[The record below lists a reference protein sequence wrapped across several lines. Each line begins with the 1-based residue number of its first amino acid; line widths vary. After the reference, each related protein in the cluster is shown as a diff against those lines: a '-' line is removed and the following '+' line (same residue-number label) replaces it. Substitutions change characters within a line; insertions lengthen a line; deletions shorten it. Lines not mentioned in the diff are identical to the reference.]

1 MSIPS
6 ELNQIPG
13 TFSGSESIVPTIEG
27 EIACTRPL
35 LVQVQGGHMKGQSFP
50 VPLLM
55 SLASADWIQCFQLL
69 PRLLLSVL
77 LLALHWAQHIGPV
90 MS

>member
-1 MSIPS
+1 
-6 ELNQIPG
+6 
-13 TFSGSESIVPTIEG
+13 
-27 EIACTRPL
+27 
-35 LVQVQGGHMKGQSFP
+35 MKGQSFS

-77 LLALHWAQHIGPV
+77 LLASHRAQHIGPV
-90 MS
+90 MSQEDMGHPQETPRDLFL